1 MVKAIEAGVVALV
14 VPPGTSVGYSAVI
27 RVCIVITVF
36 GQKLHV
42 FVFDQ

>member
-1 MVKAIEAGVVALV
+1 MVKAIEVGVVALV
-14 VPPGTSVGYSAVI
+14 VPPGTFVGYSTVV